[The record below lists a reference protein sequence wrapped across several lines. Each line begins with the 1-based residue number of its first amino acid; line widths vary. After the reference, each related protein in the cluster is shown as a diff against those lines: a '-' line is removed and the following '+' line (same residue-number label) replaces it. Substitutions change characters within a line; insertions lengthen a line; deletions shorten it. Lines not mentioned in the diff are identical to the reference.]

1 MTESFK
7 TRASNKIDAAILTQK
22 SSLMALV
29 DKAYEEGKR
38 SAEIE
43 KISGLVSD
51 ALVRLNP
58 VMCVDC
64 KWYAS
69 EDANGEFGFC
79 HNPRF
84 GDGYGNYPPP
94 SVHEEFYCADGERPS
109 EEAEA
114 ALKEGNKS

>member
-7 TRASNKIDAAILTQK
+7 TRASNTIDAAVLTQK

-38 SAEIE
+38 NAEIE
-43 KISGLVSD
+43 KISGLVED
-51 ALVRLNP
+51 ALVRVCP

-64 KWYAS
+64 KWFKAH
-69 EDANGEFGFC
+69 DCMAGTGDC

-94 SVHEEFYCADGERPS
+94 SVHEEFYCADGEHV
-109 EEAEA
+109 
-114 ALKEGNKS
+114 GNRE

>member
-1 MTESFK
+1 MTESFRK
-7 TRASNKIDAAILTQK
+7 HASNKIDAAILTQK

-43 KISGLVSD
+43 KISGLVED
-51 ALVRLNP
+51 ALVRVCP
-58 VMCVDC
+58 VICADC

-84 GDGYGNYPPP
+84 GDGYGNCAPP
-94 SVHEEFYCADGERPS
+94 SVKCDFHCADGERPS
-109 EEAEA
+109 EEVEH
-114 ALKEGNKS
+114 E